1 MVWRDGAGGCMAY
14 KPGYLSLLDS
24 GKFEGRIQKAREL
37 LSSCTVCPQS
47 CRVNRLEGEIGE
59 CRIGSRARVSS
70 YGPHYGEES
79 PLRGRKGSGTIFFSG
94 CNLHCQY
101 CQNASISQSGGG
113 REVSP
118 EQLAG
123 MMLSLQERGCH
134 NINFVSPTHVGP
146 QIMEAVFVAAKQGL
160 TLPLVYNTGGYDSIQ
175 MLGLFSGIMDI
186 YMPDMKYADP
196 RVGERYSRV
205 ERYPTLNQRAVKEMH
220 RQVGDLVLDEQ
231 GIAVKGLLIRHL
243 ILPQQ
248 LAGSAH
254 ILKFIAEEISRN
266 TYLNLMDQYRPSY
279 RAHRYPE
286 LNRRLTRKEFA
297 EVKKLASEL
306 GLERGD
312 RH

>member
-1 MVWRDGAGGCMAY
+1 MAN

-24 GKFEGRIQKAREL
+24 GKYKGRLQKAREY
-37 LSSCTVCPQS
+37 LSSCTVCPRT
-47 CRVNRLEGEIGE
+47 CRVNRLEGEIGD

-79 PLRGRKGSGTIFFSG
+79 PLRGWKGSGTVFFSG

-134 NINFVSPTHVGP
+134 NINLVSPTHVGP
-146 QIMEAVFVAAKQGL
+146 QIMEAVFVAAKKGL
-160 TLPLVYNTGGYDSIQ
+160 TLPLVYNTGGYDSVR
-175 MLGLFSGIMDI
+175 MLRLFSGILDI

-196 RVGERYSRV
+196 QVGMTYSRA
-205 ERYPTLNQRAVKEMH
+205 ESYPTVNQRAVKEMH

-243 ILPQQ
+243 ILPHQ
-248 LAGSAH
+248 LAGSAQ
-254 ILKFIAEEISRN
+254 ILKFIAEEISGK

-297 EVKKLASEL
+297 EVKRLASEL

-312 RH
+312 R

>member
-1 MVWRDGAGGCMAY
+1 MAN

-24 GKFEGRIQKAREL
+24 GKYKGRLQKAREY
-37 LSSCTVCPQS
+37 LSSCTVCPRT
-47 CRVNRLEGEIGE
+47 CRVNRLEGEIGD

-79 PLRGRKGSGTIFFSG
+79 PLRGWKGSGTVFFSG

-134 NINFVSPTHVGP
+134 NINLVSPTHVGP
-146 QIMEAVFVAAKQGL
+146 QIMEAVFVAAKKGL
-160 TLPLVYNTGGYDSIQ
+160 TLPLVYNTGGYDSVR
-175 MLGLFSGIMDI
+175 MLRLFSGIVDI

-196 RVGERYSRV
+196 QVGVTYSRA
-205 ERYPTLNQRAVKEMH
+205 ESYPTVNQRAVKEMH

-243 ILPQQ
+243 ILPHQ
-248 LAGSAH
+248 LAGSAQ
-254 ILKFIAEEISRN
+254 ILKFIAEEISGK

-297 EVKKLASEL
+297 EVKRLASEL

-312 RH
+312 R

>member
-1 MVWRDGAGGCMAY
+1 MAD
-14 KPGYLSLLDS
+14 KPGYLSLLES
-24 GKFEGRIQKAREL
+24 GKFERRIQKAREH
-37 LSSCTVCPQS
+37 LSSCTVCPQT
-47 CRVNRLEGEIGE
+47 CRVNRLEGETGE
-59 CRIGSRARVSS
+59 CRIGSLPRVSS
-70 YGPHYGEES
+70 YGPHLGEES
-79 PLRGRKGSGTIFFSG
+79 PLRGWRGSGTIFFSG

-134 NINFVSPTHVGP
+134 NINFVSPTHVSP
-146 QIMEAVFVAAKQGL
+146 QIMEAVYVAAKQGL

-175 MLGLFSGIMDI
+175 MLGLFSGIVDI
-186 YMPDMKYADP
+186 YMPDMKYSDP
-196 RVGERYSRV
+196 QVGETYSRV
-205 ERYPTLNQRAVKEMH
+205 ERYPTVNQSAVKEMH

-231 GIAVKGLLIRHL
+231 GIALKGLLVRHL
-243 ILPQQ
+243 VLPNQ
-248 LAGSAH
+248 LSGSEQ
-254 ILKFIAEEISRN
+254 ILKYIAEEISRN

-286 LNRRLTRKEFA
+286 LNRRLTREEFA

>member
-1 MVWRDGAGGCMAY
+1 MAN

-24 GKFEGRIQKAREL
+24 GKYKGRLQKAREY
-37 LSSCTVCPQS
+37 LSSCTVCPRT
-47 CRVNRLEGEIGE
+47 CRVNRLEGEIGD

-79 PLRGRKGSGTIFFSG
+79 PLRGWKGSGTVFFSG

-134 NINFVSPTHVGP
+134 NINLVSPTHVGP
-146 QIMEAVFVAAKQGL
+146 QIMEAVFVAAKKGL
-160 TLPLVYNTGGYDSIQ
+160 TLPLVYNTGGYDSVR
-175 MLGLFSGIMDI
+175 MLRLFSGILDI

-196 RVGERYSRV
+196 QVGVTYSRA
-205 ERYPTLNQRAVKEMH
+205 ESYPTVNQRAVKEMH

-243 ILPQQ
+243 ILPHQ
-248 LAGSAH
+248 LAGSAQ
-254 ILKFIAEEISRN
+254 ILKFIAEEISGK

-297 EVKKLASEL
+297 EVKRLASEL

-312 RH
+312 R

>member
-1 MVWRDGAGGCMAY
+1 MAY

-24 GKFEGRIQKAREL
+24 GKIEGRIQKAREL
-37 LSSCTVCPQS
+37 LSSCTVCPQT

-70 YGPHYGEES
+70 YGPHHGEES
-79 PLRGRKGSGTIFFSG
+79 PLRGWKGSGTIFFSG

-113 REVSP
+113 REASP

-175 MLGLFSGIMDI
+175 MLGLFSGIVDI

-196 RVGERYSRV
+196 QVGETYSRV
-205 ERYPTLNQRAVKEMH
+205 EGYPTVNQRAVKEMH

-243 ILPQQ
+243 ILPHQ
-248 LAGSAH
+248 LAGSAQ

-286 LNRRLTRKEFA
+286 LNRRLTRKEFT
-297 EVKKLASEL
+297 EVEKLAYEL